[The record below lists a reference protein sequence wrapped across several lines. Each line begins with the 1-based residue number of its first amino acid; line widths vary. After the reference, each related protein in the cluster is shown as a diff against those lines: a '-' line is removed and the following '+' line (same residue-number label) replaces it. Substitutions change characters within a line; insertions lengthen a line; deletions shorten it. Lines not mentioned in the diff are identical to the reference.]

1 MNRFILSVAAVFFA
15 FGVCAAE
22 MPSIFMA
29 GDSTMCDRKPTD
41 KKAGWGQSL
50 KKLVKDGVVV
60 NNLARGGFSS
70 KSFID
75 KGNWDK
81 MIAKVRK
88 GDYVI
93 IQFGHN
99 DQKPK
104 DVKRYSEVNTTY
116 KDNLRKYISDVRAKE
131 AKVVLA
137 TSISRRA
144 FDKKGKFVDQ
154 AKLRKYAEAMI
165 AVGQEC
171 KVPVVDLN
179 TLTKELIV
187 SMGEEKSAELF
198 LYYHDKKDNTHTIAK
213 GADAIADF
221 FVQDAKKQGLEIAR
235 LFK

>member
-1 MNRFILSVAAVFFA
+1 MKRVFLSVITA
-15 FGVCAAE
+15 FLALGVCAAE
-22 MPSIFMA
+22 MPRIFTA
-29 GDSTMCDRKPTD
+29 GDSSMCDRRPTD

-60 NNLARGGFSS
+60 NNMARGGFSS

-75 KGNWDK
+75 SGLWDK
-81 MIAKVRK
+81 LVSSLRK

-99 DQKPK
+99 DQNPK
-104 DVKRYSEVNTTY
+104 NVKRYSEVNTTY
-116 KDNLRKYISDVRAKE
+116 KDNFRKFIADVRSKE
-131 AKVVLA
+131 ANVVLA
-137 TSISRRA
+137 TSISRRD
-144 FDKKGKFVDQ
+144 FDRNGKFVDR

-179 TLTKELIV
+179 TLTKDLIV

-198 LYYHDKKDNTHTIAK
+198 FYYYDKKDNAHTIAK
-213 GADAIADF
+213 GADSIADF
-221 FVQDAKKQGLEIAR
+221 FVQDAKKQGLDIAK